1 MLNAPMLGAGKPGRH
16 FIVPEYALMR
26 ISMRVKESST
36 KNYGVGRFKDIPIYD
51 TYKGWITS
59 GYDGEIRAYGGKPAG
74 GQYTDSTDVFWFTNR
89 SLNMNFDG
97 NKPIYVGCLETM
109 KIQAFYP
116 DADSGYRGAVSKS
129 LVPFF
134 PTMEGNYHIFITS
147 KPISL
152 FALNTLELPE
162 GSVTCKVSN
171 GGNAQDVV
179 KFLLQ
184 AAAMEGIVDGDF
196 AQRHWYVV
204 SYDVSEAGG
213 TYFLADY
220 EGTSFFGAILK
231 ENLSDSELPPVM
243 TYYCAETGFKT
254 PMKGKIVNMEV
265 EVGIYAPDLARKT
278 SQYAPFPLAKNAIVH
293 ITFTDKQVFWQPNKS
308 EEV

>member
-1 MLNAPMLGAGKPGRH
+1 MLNAMMLGAGKSARP
-16 FIVPEYALMR
+16 FIVPNDKLTLV
-26 ISMRVKESST
+26 SMKVNESST
-36 KNYGVGRFKDIPIYD
+36 KNYGVGRFKGIPIYD
-51 TYKGWITS
+51 ASKGWITS

-74 GQYTDSTDVFWFTNR
+74 GRYTDSTDVFWFTNR
-89 SLNMNFDG
+89 SLNMDFDCS
-97 NKPIYVGCLETM
+97 KPLYVGCLETM
-109 KIQAFYP
+109 KIQAIYP
-116 DADSGYRGAVSKS
+116 DVFGSYHSAVSKS

-147 KPISL
+147 KPIRS
-152 FALNTLELPE
+152 FMLNTLVLPDGVKE
-162 GSVTCKVSN
+162 AVACKVSN
-171 GGNAQDVV
+171 GGNAQEVV

-220 EGTSFFGAILK
+220 EGTSFFGAVAK
-231 ENLSDSELPPVM
+231 ENLSGSELPPVM

-254 PMKGKIVNMEV
+254 LMKGKIVNIGV
-265 EVGIYAPDLARKT
+265 EVGLYTPDLVRKT
-278 SQYAPFPLAKNAIVH
+278 SQYAPFPLARNATAH
-293 ITFTDKQVFWQPNKS
+293 IAFTDRL
-308 EEV
+308 

>member
-1 MLNAPMLGAGKPGRH
+1 MLNAPMLGAGKLARP
-16 FIVPEYALMR
+16 FIVPNDKLTLV
-26 ISMRVKESST
+26 SMKVNESST
-36 KNYGVGRFKDIPIYD
+36 KNYGVGRFKGIPIYD
-51 TYKGWITS
+51 ASKGWITS

-74 GQYTDSTDVFWFTNR
+74 GRYTDSTDVFWFTNR
-89 SLNMNFDG
+89 TLNMDFDCS
-97 NKPIYVGCLETM
+97 KPLYVGCLETM
-109 KIQAFYP
+109 KIQAIYP
-116 DADSGYRGAVSKS
+116 DVFGSYHSAVSKS

-147 KPISL
+147 KPIRS
-152 FALNTLELPE
+152 FMLNTLVLPDGVKE
-162 GSVTCKVSN
+162 AVACKVSN
-171 GGNAQDVV
+171 GGNAQEVV

-220 EGTSFFGAILK
+220 EGTSFFGAVAK
-231 ENLSDSELPPVM
+231 ENLSGSELPPVM

-254 PMKGKIVNMEV
+254 LVKGKIVNIGV
-265 EVGIYAPDLARKT
+265 EVGLYTPDLVRKT
-278 SQYAPFPLAKNAIVH
+278 SQYAPFPLARNATAH
-293 ITFTDKQVFWQPNKS
+293 IAFTDRL
-308 EEV
+308 